1 MTAPGPIWNQWLKPV
16 KNSANTSVLAL
27 TERLLALWEG
37 GQPYALDLN
46 TLDTIGVDNLGG
58 LKEGLTYS
66 AHPKRDPNTGAI
78 YNFGISLGGLN
89 ATLNLYQSD
98 RTGKI
103 IKQSAFPLKGVPLI
117 HDFVLAGPYLIFLM
131 PPVRLNI
138 LPVMIGL
145 KSYSD
150 TLEWHPQLGTQ
161 ILVFQRDTLELVS
174 QGEADSWFQ
183 WHFGNGYLDSSD
195 RVIFDFVRY
204 ENFGQTNQHLK
215 EVATGETSTLAKGT
229 LWQMQLN
236 PQTGKV
242 INLEEMMNRSV
253 DFPIV
258 CSSQVGQKWSST
270 YMTIHRQET
279 DITQERY
286 DAIACFDHSTGTLIE
301 ADLGDNRYPSE
312 PIIAPAPDNP
322 EGGWLLTVV
331 YDGNSHSSLVY
342 IYDRG
347 RLTEEPVCILGL
359 PSVIPLGFHGTWR
372 NEV

>member
-1 MTAPGPIWNQWLKPV
+1 MQGTLYRNGPARLVRGDWRVGHWFDGDGAILAVHFREREASAVYRYVQTKGYQEETAAGQFLYGNYGMTAPGPIWNQWLKPV

-103 IKQSAFPLKGVPLI
+103 IKQSALPLKGVPLI

-183 WHFGNGYLDSSD
+183 
-195 RVIFDFVRY
+195 
-204 ENFGQTNQHLK
+204 
-215 EVATGETSTLAKGT
+215 
-229 LWQMQLN
+229 
-236 PQTGKV
+236 
-242 INLEEMMNRSV
+242 
-253 DFPIV
+253 
-258 CSSQVGQKWSST
+258 
-270 YMTIHRQET
+270 
-279 DITQERY
+279 
-286 DAIACFDHSTGTLIE
+286 
-301 ADLGDNRYPSE
+301 
-312 PIIAPAPDNP
+312 
-322 EGGWLLTVV
+322 
-331 YDGNSHSSLVY
+331 
-342 IYDRG
+342 
-347 RLTEEPVCILGL
+347 
-359 PSVIPLGFHGTWR
+359 
-372 NEV
+372 